1 MEITKDQAKRLLS
14 NVPEHCTFKTCD
26 GRTIRS
32 VRDLGKTLAHMAD
45 ETFQYHA
52 NQYRNDFSQWVKDT
66 IGDEKLARHLGRT
79 TDRKQTL
86 RELSHRITF
95 LSGQLSSN

>member
-26 GRTIRS
+26 GRVIRN

-45 ETFQYHA
+45 ETFRYHA
-52 NQYRNDFSQWVKDT
+52 NHSKNDFSRWVKTT
-66 IGDEKLARHLGRT
+66 IGDEQLASYLDRT

-86 RELSHRITF
+86 KELSRRITF